1 MLEGP
6 KVKINIEGIA
16 FWNSW
21 FVGFKKNQHE
31 NKNIGLNEPNKTT
44 RDVLSWHVNYEFVD
58 VGHNWI
64 LTTFLAPTQSN
75 ICN

>member
-1 MLEGP
+1 
-6 KVKINIEGIA
+6 
-16 FWNSW
+16 
-21 FVGFKKNQHE
+21 VGFKKNQHE